1 MFKLSEYL
9 DIPTLSFISLILHL
23 MSAMMMLGLYLAMR
37 SARGVLA
44 SIASNLCCVVGFTLL
59 QTHSLWESQVNVLV
73 GSLFVSVGAALAFV
87 AVLQFLERP
96 RSDYRLLVP
105 AAALLLIEIIFYIV
119 YGADF
124 SAITMLGCSMRALV
138 MAGAGWQLFRHA
150 DLQLR
155 PASTFS
161 AIFHGVWAI
170 VLMIRVG
177 WWIVNQYGGIAADPT
192 CSFGL
197 LARIILTFVITPC
210 YFWMIM
216 RRMDHELM
224 RQARQDPLTGI
235 ANRRTMWDVGERL
248 VAVAL
253 KNRRGLGLL
262 MIDVD
267 HFKAINDR
275 FGHGAGDRL
284 LIAIAQTLADTVRR
298 GDILARIGGE
308 EFLVLLPNSDA
319 TEMMMIAE
327 RLRAAITALEVPIA
341 EQRPV
346 HCTISI
352 GCSLLE
358 RDGSCWE
365 DIVGAADRALYRAK
379 HQGRN
384 RVEELPQL
392 ERRTIDK
399 AWAASPLP

>member
-9 DIPTLSFISLILHL
+9 DICTLTFISLILHL

-37 SARGVLA
+37 NARGVLA
-44 SIASNLCCVVGFTLL
+44 SMASNLCCVVGFTLL
-59 QTHSLWESQVNVLV
+59 QTHSLWPKVVNILV
-73 GSLFVSVGAALAFV
+73 SNLFVDVGAALAFI
-87 AVLQFLERP
+87 AVLQFLKRP
-96 RSDYRLLVP
+96 RRDYRLLVP
-105 AAALLLIEIIFYIV
+105 AAALLLIEIIFYLK
-119 YGADF
+119 YGADY
-124 SAITMLGCSMRALV
+124 SLITMLGCSLRALV
-138 MAGAGWQLFRHA
+138 MIGAAWQLFRHA
-150 DLQLR
+150 DPHLR

-161 AIFHGVWAI
+161 GIFYGVWAA
-170 VLMIRVG
+170 VLLIRVG
-177 WWIVNQYGGIAADPT
+177 WWFVSQYADIKADPT
-192 CSFGL
+192 TSFGL
-197 LARIILTFVITPC
+197 LFRIVLTFMITPG

-216 RRMDHELM
+216 RHLDDDLM

-235 ANRRTMWDVGERL
+235 ANRRTMWEVGERL
-248 VAVAL
+248 VVAAL
-253 KNRRGLGLL
+253 KSRRGLGLL

-275 FGHGAGDRL
+275 FGHGSGDRV
-284 LIAIAQTLADTVRR
+284 LIAVAQTLADTVRR
-298 GDILARIGGE
+298 GDILARVGGE
-308 EFLVLLPNSDA
+308 EFLVLLPNSSGA
-319 TEMMMIAE
+319 EMMMIAE
-327 RLRAAITALEVPIA
+327 RLRVAITVLEVPIA

-384 RVEELPQL
+384 RVEELPQV
-392 ERRTIDK
+392 ERRAIDK